1 MPPPSDPK
9 LLEKIDAVIGHCLA
23 DVDPAVRCAAAQCV
37 GLTCEQLG
45 PTYAAKFVAGAQAK
59 LMDAKGREEARSGYA
74 LALGRLARA
83 AFAQGA
89 EAGGAAPLKRVVQ
102 LLAEVANADAATPL
116 TTEWAVH
123 ALASVAAAVA
133 GGEVPH
139 ADFRP
144 LGSGCLQVA
153 TSLCLTEAAPNA
165 FTAAA
170 IARLATAIISTLT
183 SDQVVPSA
191 AAAGGKQASDL

>member
-1 MPPPSDPK
+1 M
-9 LLEKIDAVIGHCLA
+9 IGHCLA

-102 LLAEVANADAATPL
+102 LLAEGANADAAPPR

-133 GGEVPH
+133 AGATIPALEGGVT
-139 ADFRP
+139 
-144 LGSGCLQVA
+144 GQ
-153 TSLCLTEAAPNA
+153 
-165 FTAAA
+165 
-170 IARLATAIISTLT
+170 RL
-183 SDQVVPSA
+183 
-191 AAAGGKQASDL
+191 